1 MEGQLSVQ
9 ALLVADFANVKI
21 FTIEAVVAV
30 ALNGSDSATITSES
44 SVYSFTLDLFSMYK
58 GVNVFFEVT
67 LVRVTS
73 VDDLS
78 SVVDE
83 NQVGDAVAL
92 VIFDGRA
99 FFLGHMVVLDV
110 KPVLFG

>member
-1 MEGQLSVQ
+1 
-9 ALLVADFANVKI
+9 VADFANVKI

-30 ALNGSDSATITSES
+30 ASDRSDSAPIASES
-44 SVYSFTLDLFSMYK
+44 GMYSFTLDLFSMDK
-58 GVNVFFEVT
+58 GINVFFKVT
-67 LVRVTS
+67 LVGVTS

-99 FFLGHMVVLDV
+99 FLLGHMVMLDV
-110 KPVLFG
+110 KPILFG